1 MRTIDSNNAIIQNS
15 RPNDK
20 KKERHQVFND
30 NFFNYL
36 NSVNLFIPYGRSRR
50 TGNRGKCGFDR
61 FRGTADSSLRN
72 RILARAQARC
82 GASVK
87 IKIGDW
93 GELELAVL
101 AHVVIGGGSPF
112 NRSET

>member
-1 MRTIDSNNAIIQNS
+1 MGGA
-15 RPNDK
+15 
-20 KKERHQVFND
+20 E
-30 NFFNYL
+30 
-36 NSVNLFIPYGRSRR
+36 GRGSGENVALIGFVGRR
-50 TGNRGKCGFDR
+50 KT
-61 FRGTADSSLRN
+61 SLRN

-101 AHVVIGGGSPF
+101 AHVVIGRGSPF